1 MVDRRSGDRRSIECQ
16 AHNPICMTIG
26 FMFGMI
32 VGALIHTEHSTLS
45 VVTSVT
51 MATAVFHLHLYGIS
65 ILQSY
70 FQRSLKKVL
79 KVFKTFFFE
88 DTQCN

>member
-51 MATAVFHLHLYGIS
+51 MATAVFHFTFVRNINFTKLFSKVI
-65 ILQSY
+65 
-70 FQRSLKKVL
+70 KKGS
-79 KVFKTFFFE
+79 
-88 DTQCN
+88 